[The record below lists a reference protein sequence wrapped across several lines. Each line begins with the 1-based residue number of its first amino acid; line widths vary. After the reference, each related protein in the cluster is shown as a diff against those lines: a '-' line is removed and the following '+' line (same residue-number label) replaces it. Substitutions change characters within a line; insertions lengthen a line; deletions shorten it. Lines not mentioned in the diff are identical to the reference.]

1 MIMWDKEVINMLI
14 EGTWVTLYMTGIS
27 TLIAYVIGL
36 PLGVVL
42 VVTAPG
48 GLRPQKILY
57 QVLDFVVNIVRSVPF
72 LILLITIMPLTKILV
87 GKSYGPAATI
97 VPLALAAAPFVA
109 RLVESSLLE
118 VDHGVIEAAQSMGAG
133 IGTIVTKVLLAEART
148 SLIVGVTIA
157 LGTILGYSA
166 MAGVVGGGGLGNI
179 AIQYGYYRNQ
189 IDILVVTVIL
199 LVLMVQI
206 LQVVGTSISK
216 KLDRRNTR

>member
-1 MIMWDKEVINMLI
+1 MLDSKMIGLLLDN
-14 EGTWVTLYMTGIS
+14 TWISIYMTLVS
-27 TLIAYVIGL
+27 TLIAYAIGL
-36 PLGVVL
+36 PLGVIL

-48 GLRPQKILY
+48 GLKPRKVIYKI
-57 QVLDFVVNIVRSVPF
+57 LDFVVNIVRSVPF
-72 LILLITIMPLTKILV
+72 LILLITIMPLTKLLV

-133 IGTIVTKVLLAEART
+133 IFTIIFKVLLAEART
-148 SLIVGVTIA
+148 SLIVGATIA

-189 IDILVVTVIL
+189 LPVMYAAVVILVII
-199 LVLMVQI
+199 VQV
-206 LQVVGTSISK
+206 LQVIGTKASK
-216 KLDRRNTR
+216 KLDKRITG

>member
-1 MIMWDKEVINMLI
+1 MWDSATIKMLLDN
-14 EGTWVTLYMTGIS
+14 TWITLYMTVIS
-27 TLIAYVIGL
+27 TLIAYAIGL
-36 PLGVVL
+36 PLGVIL

-48 GLRPQKILY
+48 GLRPNKPLFKILD
-57 QVLDFVVNIVRSVPF
+57 VIVNIVRSVPF

-133 IGTIVTKVLLAEART
+133 VFTIIWKVLLAEART
-148 SLIVGVTIA
+148 SLIVGATIA

-179 AIQYGYYRNQ
+179 AIQYGYYRNELE
-189 IDILVVTVIL
+189 ILFVTVIL
-199 LVLMVQI
+199 LVALVQI
-206 LQVVGTSISK
+206 LQVIGTALSK
-216 KLDRRNTR
+216 KLDRRITR

>member
-1 MIMWDKEVINMLI
+1 MLDSKWI
-14 EGTWVTLYMTGIS
+14 SLLLENTWISIYMTLIS
-27 TLIAYVIGL
+27 TLIAYAIGL
-36 PLGVVL
+36 PLGVIL

-48 GLRPQKILY
+48 GLRPGRVLY
-57 QVLDFVVNIVRSVPF
+57 KVLDFVVNIVRSVPF
-72 LILLITIMPLTKILV
+72 LILLITIMPLTKLIV

-133 IGTIVTKVLLAEART
+133 LFTIIFKVLLAEART
-148 SLIVGVTIA
+148 SLIVGATIA

-189 IDILVVTVIL
+189 LNVMYAAVIILVVI
-199 LVLMVQI
+199 VQV
-206 LQVVGTSISK
+206 LQVIGIKLSK
-216 KLDRRNTR
+216 KLDKRITG

>member
-1 MIMWDKEVINMLI
+1 MLDSKWI
-14 EGTWVTLYMTGIS
+14 SLLLDNTWISIYMTLIS
-27 TLIAYVIGL
+27 TLIAYAIGL
-36 PLGVVL
+36 PLGVIL

-48 GLRPQKILY
+48 GLRPNKTLYKI
-57 QVLDFVVNIVRSVPF
+57 LDFVVNIVRSVPF
-72 LILLITIMPLTKILV
+72 LILLITIMPLTKLIV

-133 IGTIVTKVLLAEART
+133 LFTIIFKVLLAEART
-148 SLIVGVTIA
+148 SLIVGATIA

-189 IDILVVTVIL
+189 LNVMYAAVIILVVIVQ
-199 LVLMVQI
+199 VLQI
-206 LQVVGTSISK
+206 IGTKLSK
-216 KLDRRNTR
+216 KLDKRITG

>member
-1 MIMWDKEVINMLI
+1 MLDSKWI
-14 EGTWVTLYMTGIS
+14 SLLLDNTWISIYMTLIS

-36 PLGVVL
+36 PLGIIL

-48 GLRPQKILY
+48 GLRENKIFY
-57 QVLDFVVNIVRSVPF
+57 KILDFVVNIVRSVPF
-72 LILLITIMPLTKILV
+72 LILLITIMPLTKLIV
-87 GKSYGPAATI
+87 GRSYGPAATI

-133 IGTIVTKVLLAEART
+133 LFTIIFKVLLAEART
-148 SLIVGVTIA
+148 SLIVGATIA

-189 IDILVVTVIL
+189 LNVMYAAVIILVVI
-199 LVLMVQI
+199 VQV
-206 LQVVGTSISK
+206 LQVIGTKSSK
-216 KLDRRNTR
+216 KLDKRITG

>member
-1 MIMWDKEVINMLI
+1 MLESKMIGLLLDN
-14 EGTWVTLYMTGIS
+14 TWISIYMTLIS
-27 TLIAYVIGL
+27 TLIAYAIGL
-36 PLGVVL
+36 PLGVIL

-48 GLRPQKILY
+48 GLKPRKVIYKI
-57 QVLDFVVNIVRSVPF
+57 LDFVVNIVRSVPF
-72 LILLITIMPLTKILV
+72 LILLITIMPLTKLLV

-133 IGTIVTKVLLAEART
+133 IFTIIFKVLLAEART
-148 SLIVGVTIA
+148 SLIVGATIA

-189 IDILVVTVIL
+189 LPVMYAAVVILVII
-199 LVLMVQI
+199 VQV
-206 LQVVGTSISK
+206 LQVIGTKASK
-216 KLDRRNTR
+216 KLDKRITG

>member
-1 MIMWDKEVINMLI
+1 MLDSKWVSLLLDN
-14 EGTWVTLYMTGIS
+14 TWISIYMTLIS
-27 TLIAYVIGL
+27 TVIAYVIGL
-36 PLGVVL
+36 PLGVLL

-48 GLRPQKILY
+48 GLRENKGFY
-57 QVLDFVVNIVRSVPF
+57 KVLDFVVNIVRSVPF
-72 LILLITIMPLTKILV
+72 LILLITIMPLTKLIV
-87 GKSYGPAATI
+87 GKSYGPVATI

-133 IGTIVTKVLLAEART
+133 LFTIIFKVLLAEART
-148 SLIVGVTIA
+148 SLIVGTTIA

-189 IDILVVTVIL
+189 LNVMYAAVIILVII
-199 LVLMVQI
+199 VQV
-206 LQVVGTSISK
+206 LQVVGIRLSK
-216 KLDRRNTR
+216 RLDRRNTR

>member
-1 MIMWDKEVINMLI
+1 MLDSKLI
-14 EGTWVTLYMTGIS
+14 GLLADNTWISIYMTLIS
-27 TLIAYVIGL
+27 TLIAYAIGL
-36 PLGVVL
+36 PLGVLL

-48 GLRPQKILY
+48 GLRPDKALYKI
-57 QVLDFVVNIVRSVPF
+57 LDFVVNIVRSVPF
-72 LILLITIMPLTKILV
+72 LILLITIMPLTKLIV

-118 VDHGVIEAAQSMGAG
+118 VDRGVIEAAQSMGAG
-133 IGTIVTKVLLAEART
+133 LFTIIFKVLLAEART
-148 SLIVGVTIA
+148 SLIVGATIA

-189 IDILVVTVIL
+189 LPIMYAAVIILVVI
-199 LVLMVQI
+199 VQV
-206 LQVVGTSISK
+206 LQVIGIRLSK
-216 KLDRRNTR
+216 RLDKRITG